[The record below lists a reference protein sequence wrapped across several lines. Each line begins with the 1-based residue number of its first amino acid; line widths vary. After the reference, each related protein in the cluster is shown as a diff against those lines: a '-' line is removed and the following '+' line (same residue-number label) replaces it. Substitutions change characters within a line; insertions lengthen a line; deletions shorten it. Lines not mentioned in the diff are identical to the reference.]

1 MRIHW
6 MAAAAAGVL
15 LTLACG
21 GGEKAAPAAEA
32 PTYDSPPPLPGTSAV
47 VQAFAT
53 GAVADVGVK
62 ECDDYLKQYT
72 ECVSSR
78 VPEQVRTAMIAARGP
93 VTGPVEGRRGHAG
106 RPGRARAVL
115 HPGASG
121 REGIAPSVRVYLVTA
136 A

>member
-78 VPEQVRTAMIAARGP
+78 VPEQVRTAMIAAVDQSRGRWKAAAATP
-93 VTGPVEGRRGHAG
+93 EGRAG
-106 RPGRARAVL
+106 LAQSCTQALRAAK
-115 HPGASG
+115 ASLQAYG
-121 REGIAPSVRVYLVTA
+121 CTW
-136 A
+136 